1 MTDHQ
6 TMLNNLKIIPEHY
19 SAPSEYLN
27 VLNYSQN
34 IFLPLD
40 RCSKISAALVFQE
53 NQGCFY

>member
-1 MTDHQ
+1 MTDCH

-19 SAPSEYLN
+19 SACSEYLN

-34 IFLPLD
+34 IFLPLG

-53 NQGCFY
+53 N